1 MQAIRIYSIT
11 VLAIYIFFV
20 FPSVSS
26 AWHDETHIAIAKSA
40 GYYKWFNACGAD
52 MAKLKA
58 GDNESHNHYCL
69 SNPPGRM
76 VTSAL
81 VMGQVEKYNQVDK
94 GGHLYGAIIASVR
107 DYIRDKRM
115 GRYGEYHLAFCAHYV
130 GDLSQPLHNTLYNAF
145 NQKYHV
151 RIDGII
157 NNEILDN
164 FHKMRRQQGSR
175 TNFWAFKNTKT
186 TVENMMELQR
196 GDEMIFMFGK
206 GKDGGQAIKPE
217 TTLEI
222 SEVYYCNVVLP
233 YYMVLKGQQS
243 TFFEKKEYMLEKGD
257 IILLYTD
264 GIVETPNE
272 NGDFLTE
279 HDLVK
284 FIGPVIKNSFKV
296 KSAILEV
303 PFRVRDYLYLPLFQV
318 SIKISYGFSHCLFG
332 VFLPQRL

>member
-58 GDNESHNHYCL
+58 GDSESHNHYSL

-157 NNEILDN
+157 NDEVLENFPKIKIYPITIKSEKDLAKEIARIANL
-164 FHKMRRQQGSR
+164 SR
-175 TNFWAFKNTKT
+175 GLGYKIESEDRLLTKQEAYTQISHSASLFK
-186 TVENMMELQR
+186 
-196 GDEMIFMFGK
+196 
-206 GKDGGQAIKPE
+206 
-217 TTLEI
+217 
-222 SEVYYCNVVLP
+222 
-233 YYMVLKGQQS
+233 
-243 TFFEKKEYMLEKGD
+243 
-257 IILLYTD
+257 
-264 GIVETPNE
+264 
-272 NGDFLTE
+272 
-279 HDLVK
+279 
-284 FIGPVIKNSFKV
+284 
-296 KSAILEV
+296 AILQYTE
-303 PFRVRDYLYLPLFQV
+303 RMKRYNR
-318 SIKISYGFSHCLFG
+318 KGH
-332 VFLPQRL
+332 